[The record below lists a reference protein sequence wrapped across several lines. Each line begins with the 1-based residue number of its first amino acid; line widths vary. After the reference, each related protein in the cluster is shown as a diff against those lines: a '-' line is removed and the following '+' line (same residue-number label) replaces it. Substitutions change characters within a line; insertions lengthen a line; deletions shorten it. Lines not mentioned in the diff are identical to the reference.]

1 METINKINFEET
13 YLNGN
18 GKSSRLTKEEQ
29 SQLEEYR
36 KELIKKRKNVIVETV
51 SNLSFYSNRLNFILG
66 LTKEQ
71 KVVFEWEIQNYQNR
85 IKDLCQ
91 TYLETYKSIENG
103 SK

>member
-18 GKSSRLTKEEQ
+18 VKSSRLTKEEQ
-29 SQLEEYR
+29 AQLEEYR
-36 KELIKKRKNVIVETV
+36 TELVEKRRHVFSQTI
-51 SNLSFYSNRLNFILG
+51 SDLSFYSNRLNFML
-66 LTKEQ
+66 LLNPEQ
-71 KVVFEWEIQNYQNR
+71 KAVFEWDIQHYQNK
-85 IKDLCQ
+85 IKDLSQ

>member
-18 GKSSRLTKEEQ
+18 VKSSGLTKEEQ
-29 SQLEEYR
+29 AQLEEYR
-36 KELIKKRKNVIVETV
+36 KKLIKKRTSVIVETV
-51 SNLSFYSNRLNFILG
+51 QNLSFYSSRLDYLLN

-71 KVVFEWEIQNYQNR
+71 KTVFEWEIQHYQNK
-85 IKDLCQ
+85 IKDLSQ
-91 TYLETYKSIENG
+91 TYLETFKNIENG